1 MTRLRIVTADTETPV
16 VIREEWQAP
25 DWYRRAGCNGYPPA
39 WWFAPKDSPE
49 RAKAIAICEDCPVL
63 PECDQMTRDKQ
74 RVDTAF
80 GIWAGRTE
88 TARKKRGGPRTKT
101 EPPARRK
108 ARAFM
113 TSNRLKW
120 FTVDEITVRID
131 NVGYSAGLRA
141 MTWLHDH
148 GEVERR
154 NRHGRQ
160 YEYRRTKR

>member
-16 VIREEWQAP
+16 VIREEWQRP
-25 DWYRRAGCNGYPPA
+25 DWYQQAACAGYPLD
-39 WWFAPKDSPE
+39 WWFAAKNTPE
-49 RAKAIAICEDCPVL
+49 RTQAIAICEECPVL
-63 PECDQMTRDKQ
+63 TECDQMTIDNEKPVTR
-74 RVDTAF
+74 F
-80 GIWAGRTE
+80 GIWAGLTE
-88 TARKKRGGPRTKT
+88 TARTRRRTGMVT

-108 ARAFM
+108 ARAFIE
-113 TSNRLKW
+113 SNRLVW
-120 FTVDEITVRID
+120 FTIDEITSRID

-148 GEVERR
+148 DEVERR